1 MHTET
6 VMFRASGSELPA
18 GGSPHLPEPPGPI
31 EPTPPEDGSQPERL
45 KISLVGSRRAIENT
59 IQTLHLLGYV
69 ERVQWST
76 LVPTKEPGELM
87 TMLERRLWLD

>member
-1 MHTET
+1 MYTNT
-6 VMFRASGSELPA
+6 VLFRASGSELLP
-18 GGSPHLPEPPGPI
+18 GGSASPPLPPGPVD
-31 EPTPPEDGSQPERL
+31 PPPPGDGSQPERL

-76 LVPTKEPGELM
+76 PVPTKEPGELI
-87 TMLERRLWLD
+87 TMLERRLWLE